1 MEIGVLLWILNN
13 RIMKAK
19 IISTFILFF
28 SILNIHAQNNL
39 IYKGKASGELPAVDG
54 DISYGYYEKDYQK
67 IKNGPFSFSFNSNGV
82 SGKINGTY
90 KDGFR
95 NGAWSKKLTGYGSED
110 NLTGNF
116 KNGYPDG
123 KFIFSKK
130 KNNQQYFY
138 FEITF
143 REGLAVGNV
152 FCEATYGSDIIKY
165 SGKLTEAGYM
175 DGEWKCE
182 ELGQEIIQKFE
193 NNAWVLQVERNSSS
207 GEVTKNSD
215 YRAPL
220 AGLSKEDI
228 YSKPRGFLEDDSNR
242 YVLSIRK
249 CLLEYW
255 EENSFGGIQKNP
267 IKGFYWDYIDA
278 KKTLKKIGCKD
289 KEYFSS
295 INFTKKDSLN
305 NTYWYLVNFQKEIE
319 TDKNCL
325 EKNKSEIL
333 SSELK
338 YRDSIVSIL
347 DENVDYVKKYWK
359 LYSDTKELTPFTYTI
374 PKNITSLLSN
384 FDKLRDIS
392 FLGYTFSDLK
402 YPSENKFLLADWEK
416 LKISNKKFVESISYV
431 SPSDLKNDYDTKIS
445 EYKGIQ
451 DEFSRIEKATSEDQK
466 KYYDYYDDQFVKHPM
481 LLSVDLLTQIGEY
494 ETFVSKSTEIKNADK
509 LNEKTSI
516 VCNNYIS
523 ILKTNNDIKELK
535 LFTEK
540 LKKLNSAIKVLISDE
555 DKLKTVL
562 KLIKKEENPASI
574 ENIIL
579 TN

>member
-1 MEIGVLLWILNN
+1 
-13 RIMKAK
+13 MKTK
-19 IISTFILFF
+19 IISILILFF

-54 DISYGYYEKDYQK
+54 DISYAYYEKDYQK
-67 IKNGPFSFSFNSNGV
+67 IKNGLFSFTFDTNGV
-82 SGKINGTY
+82 LGKINGTY
-90 KDGFR
+90 KDGYR
-95 NGAWSKKLTGYGSED
+95 NGLWSKKLTGYGSED
-110 NLTGNF
+110 KLTGSF

-123 KFIFSKK
+123 KFVFSKK
-130 KNNQQYFY
+130 KNNQQYVY
-138 FEITF
+138 YEITF
-143 REGLAVGNV
+143 REGIAVGNV
-152 FCEATYGSDIIKY
+152 IFEGTYGSDIVKY
-165 SGKLTEAGYM
+165 SGKLTESGYM

-215 YRAPL
+215 YKAPL

-255 EENSFGGIQKNP
+255 EEKSFGGIQKDP
-267 IKGFYWDYIDA
+267 IKGFFWDYIDA

-305 NTYWYLVNFQKEIE
+305 NTYWYLVNLQKEIE

-347 DENVDYVKKYWK
+347 NENVDYVKKYWE
-359 LYSDTKELTPFTYTI
+359 LYSDAKELITYTNSI
-374 PKNITSLLSN
+374 PKNITTLLSN
-384 FDKLRDIS
+384 FDKLREIS

-402 YPSENKFLLADWEK
+402 YPSESKFLIEDWEK
-416 LKISNKKFVESISYV
+416 LKIVSKKFIESIYYV
-431 SPSDLKNDYDTKIS
+431 SPSDLKNDYDTKIT
-445 EYKGIQ
+445 EFKGIQ

-466 KYYDYYDDQFVKHPM
+466 KYYDYYDDQFVKYPM
-481 LLSVDLLTQIGEY
+481 VLSADLLTQIGEY

-535 LFTEK
+535 LFAEK
-540 LKKLNSAIKVLISDE
+540 LKKLNSVIKVLISDE

-562 KLIKKEENPASI
+562 KLIKKEENASNI

>member
-1 MEIGVLLWILNN
+1 
-13 RIMKAK
+13 MKTK
-19 IISTFILFF
+19 IISTFVLFF

-39 IYKGKASGELPAVDG
+39 IYKGKARGESIAVDG

-67 IKNGPFSFSFNSNGV
+67 IKNGPFSFSFDANGV
-82 SGKINGTY
+82 SERVNGTY
-90 KDGFR
+90 KDGYR
-95 NGAWSKKLTGYGSED
+95 NGAWSKKLFGHGMEVS
-110 NLTGNF
+110 LTGSF

-123 KFIFSKK
+123 KFVYSSK
-130 KNNQQYFY
+130 KNNQLYAFLT
-138 FEITF
+138 ITF
-143 REGLAVGNV
+143 KEGLAIGDV
-152 FCEATYGSDIIKY
+152 FFEGSYGSDVIKY

-182 ELGQEIIQKFE
+182 QLGEEIIQKFE
-193 NNAWVLQVERNSSS
+193 NNAWVLLVERNSSS
-207 GEVTKNSD
+207 GEVTKNFD
-215 YRAPL
+215 YKAPL

-305 NTYWYLVNFQKEIE
+305 NTYWYLVNLQKEIE

-359 LYSDTKELTPFTYTI
+359 LYSDAKEFIPYTNSI
-374 PKNITSLLSN
+374 PNNINTLLSK
-384 FDKLRDIS
+384 FDKLRAIS

-402 YPSENKFLLADWEK
+402 YPSENKFLIADWEK
-416 LKISNKKFVESISYV
+416 LKIVSKKFMVSIYYV

-445 EYKGIQ
+445 EFKGIQ

-466 KYYDYYDDQFVKHPM
+466 KYYDYYDDQFVKYPM

-562 KLIKKEENPASI
+562 KLIKKEETPASI